1 MSSPAKHPRD
11 PEDNGGGA
19 EPKRRKCARG
29 PENCAHFASEA
40 LFVMTTDVE
49 PGKIAAMRKTAK
61 LLFAGAMAAWPT
73 HVPGGFQ
80 LAMYLVRAL
89 TTSRSESQAG
99 RGVWTDGMIRAFK
112 SGVNGNPNMSHT
124 TEYLSQTVLAVEAAL
139 LVMDTYYDALCLTAQ
154 RILKLEPQ
162 HGPVFWLLF
171 CAVAGWLR
179 TENNLSFTT
188 KALDVFNDIQKPRVV
203 TRGAAYYGIAGTGWV
218 QRSMETPDAAR
229 QGRFRVIKMA
239 IMCICGESATT
250 VRLPPEMVDYIFKI
264 AFGNTAQRMIA
275 QP

>member
-1 MSSPAKHPRD
+1 MSSSAKHPRG
-11 PEDNGGGA
+11 PEDDGGG
-19 EPKRRKCARG
+19 PQD
-29 PENCAHFASEA
+29 CAHFAGEA
-40 LFVMTTDVE
+40 LFVMTADVG
-49 PGKIAAMRKTAK
+49 PGNIAAVRKTAK
-61 LLFAGAMAAWPT
+61 LLYAGAMAAWPT
-73 HVPGGFQ
+73 HKPGGFQ

-99 RGVWTDGMIRAFK
+99 RAVWTDEMIGAFE

-154 RILKLEPQ
+154 RILQLEPQ

-188 KALDVFNDIQKPRVV
+188 NALDVFNDIEKTRVI
-203 TRGAAYYGIAGTGWV
+203 TRGDAYYGIAGTGWV

-229 QGRFRVIKMA
+229 QERFRVVKMA
-239 IMCICGESATT
+239 IMCICGKSATT
-250 VRLPPEMVDYIFKI
+250 VRLPPEMVDCIFRM
-264 AFGNTAQRMIA
+264 AYGNTARQVVA